1 MPIPKIEE
9 LILGRNL
16 QLDNSSIHEAFGE
29 VNVTRTE
36 KGFSVVATVLM
47 NPQDSAEG
55 WQTGMAIDTSY
66 SMKPAFGGQNCY
78 FTHALTAEEIQRYS
92 GMGLIEVFDQDGQP
106 ACHLLNGAYEKL
118 LEDGVLQ
125 LVEEPNQ
132 VQDICRKVVPML
144 AGKLDADGGTTVIY
158 WAQGADGSGFS
169 VLGDLEEEQAA
180 TAEYQGP
187 QEGQWGNGTRLLPAI
202 KYFLNTFRDA
212 PMGFY
217 VFVTDGRLDDFEEV
231 KEFTIQLAH
240 DIANKKTNPVKLVLI
255 GVGNEIDE
263 KQLEDL
269 DDLPDTCDLP
279 VDIWDHKIA
288 KEMRSLL
295 DIFAEMVDENQI
307 LAPSAELLDDQGNLV
322 RSYTDGMPALLRFEL
337 PASAKGFR
345 ISLPNGVVIEQAII
359 R

>member
-1 MPIPKIEE
+1 MSLPKIDE
-9 LILGRNL
+9 LIPGRNL
-16 QLDNSSIHEAFGE
+16 QLDNSSTHEALGE

-47 NPQDSAEG
+47 SPQDSAEG

-78 FTHALTAEEIQRYS
+78 FSHVLTEQEIQHYS
-92 GMGLIEVFDQDGQP
+92 QLGLIEVFDQDGQRS
-106 ACHLLNGAYEKL
+106 CHLLNGAYEKL
-118 LEDGVLQ
+118 LQDGVLQ
-125 LVEEPNQ
+125 LVEEPNE

-158 WAQGADGSGFS
+158 WAQGEDGSGLS
-169 VLGDLEEEQAA
+169 VLGDLEEAEAA
-180 TAEYQGP
+180 TAQYPGP
-187 QEGQWGNGTRLLPAI
+187 EEGKWGNGTRLLPAI
-202 KYFLNTFRDA
+202 KYFLETFKDA

-217 VFVTDGRLDDFEEV
+217 VFVTDGRLDDFDEV
-231 KEFTIQLAH
+231 KAFTIQLSH
-240 DIANKKTNPVKLVLI
+240 DVADKKVNPVKLVLI

-269 DDLPDTCDLP
+269 DDLPDTCNLP

-307 LAPSAELLDDQGNLV
+307 LAPSAELQDDQGNTV
-322 RSYTDGMPALLRFEL
+322 RTYTDGMPALLRFEL
-337 PASAKGFR
+337 PATAKGFR
-345 ISLPNGVVIEQAII
+345 ISLPNGAVIEQPII
-359 R
+359 Q